1 MQISETFFDCV
12 HLLDVPRYPDKRGWF
27 SESQHQQQYADLLQL
42 EAPVF
47 VQSNV
52 SHSHI
57 NVLRGMHAQLTRPQG
72 KLIQV
77 LSGEIYDV
85 FVDLRPDQA
94 SFGKWHGVRLSAQK
108 SQQLWIPAGFAHGFL
123 TLAQDTTVLYHC
135 SDYYVPNDQVTL
147 LWNDPDINIQW
158 PISHVN
164 PVLSPKDQ
172 AGMTLKEYIK
182 CAS

>member
-1 MQISETFFDCV
+1 MQINQTFFDVV
-12 HLLDVPRYPDKRGWF
+12 HLIDVPRFPDERGWF
-27 SESQHQQQYADLLQL
+27 SESLHQQQYADLLQL

-52 SHSHI
+52 SHSHTH
-57 NVLRGMHAQLTRPQG
+57 VLRGMHAQLTRPQG

-85 FVDLRPDQA
+85 FVDLRTDQA

-123 TLAQDTTVLYHC
+123 TLAQETTVLYHC

-158 PISHVN
+158 PTSHVN

>member
-1 MQISETFFDCV
+1 MQISETFFNCV
-12 HLLDVPRYPDKRGWF
+12 HLLDVPRYPDERGWF

-57 NVLRGMHAQLTRPQG
+57 NVLRGMHAQLTHPQG

-85 FVDLRPDQA
+85 FVDLRPDQI

-123 TLAQDTTVLYHC
+123 TLAQETTNVRRCFMY
-135 SDYYVPNDQVTL
+135 SFNVIP
-147 LWNDPDINIQW
+147 
-158 PISHVN
+158 
-164 PVLSPKDQ
+164 
-172 AGMTLKEYIK
+172 A
-182 CAS
+182 

>member
-1 MQISETFFDCV
+1 MQIKQTFFDVV
-12 HLLDVPRYPDKRGWF
+12 HLIDVPRFPDERGWF
-27 SESQHQQQYADLLQL
+27 SESLHQQQYADLLDL
-42 EAPVF
+42 STPAF

-52 SHSHI
+52 SHSHTH
-57 NVLRGMHAQLTRPQG
+57 VLRGMHAQLTRPQG

-85 FVDLRPDQA
+85 FVDLRPKQA
-94 SFGKWHGVRLSAQK
+94 SFGQWHGIRLSAQK

-135 SDYYVPNDQVTL
+135 TDYYVPNDQITL
-147 LWNDPDINIQW
+147 LWNDTDTNIQW
-158 PISHVN
+158 PIGCAS
-164 PVLSPKDQ
+164 PILSSKDQ